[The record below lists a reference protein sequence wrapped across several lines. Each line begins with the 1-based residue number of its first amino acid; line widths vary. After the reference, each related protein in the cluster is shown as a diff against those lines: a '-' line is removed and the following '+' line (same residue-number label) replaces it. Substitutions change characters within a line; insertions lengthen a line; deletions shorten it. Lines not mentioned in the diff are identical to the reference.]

1 MHEMSIIA
9 SVLAIVTDELEKNQA
24 QKLLVVRVC
33 HGSLSN
39 VVPDALLFAFEAQTV
54 DTPFAG
60 ARLELEEIPL
70 VLKCCACQ
78 QEFSPEDGEALFA
91 PCPACGQPLG
101 HSVVQGNELFVQHI
115 DAE

>member
-1 MHEMSIIA
+1 MSIIA
-9 SVLAIVTDELEKNQA
+9 SVLAIVSDELKKNQA

-33 HGSLSN
+33 HGTLSN
-39 VVPDALLFAFEAQTV
+39 VVPDALHFAFEAQTA
-54 DTPFAG
+54 DTPYAG

-78 QEFSPEDGEALFA
+78 QEFSPEAGEALFT